1 MNVIDEIF
9 KSISFDAC
17 IYLHSAFCSPWGV
30 TSSNPGKSSF
40 HVIAYGNCQ
49 LEMAGQDPLFLS
61 AGDLIFFSRD
71 TPHKILNPDERNNLS
86 TTLICGQLSFQQDN
100 NPILQAL
107 PRVLH
112 ITANEMDQAMWFKSL
127 FQQIVAE
134 AESDN
139 AGRQLVLDKLAE
151 ILFIYVVRYYAQS
164 TQLRDSEQAGLFMGL
179 ADPNIAKALIAF
191 HRHMDQPWNL
201 QSLAAQAA
209 MSRSKLASR
218 FSELLGVT
226 PLKYMTHWRMQLA
239 AQLLKNSHQSI
250 YQIALSCGY
259 QSEAAFIKVFKK
271 QFGMTPGQSRKMA
284 HSNQFD

>member
-9 KSISFDAC
+9 KSISFDAN

-30 TSSNPGKSSF
+30 TASNPGKSSF

-49 LEMAGQDPLFLS
+49 LEMAGHERVFLS

-71 TPHKILNPDERNNLS
+71 TPHKIINPDQHNKIS
-86 TTLICGQLSFQQDN
+86 TTLICGQLSFQPDN

-107 PRVLH
+107 PRMLH
-112 ITANEMDQAMWFKSL
+112 ITANEMDQALWFKSL

-139 AGRQLVLDKLAE
+139 AGRQMVLDKLAE
-151 ILFIYVVRYYAQS
+151 ILVIYVVRYYAQS
-164 TQLRDSEQAGLFMGL
+164 KQLQESDRAGLFMGL
-179 ADPNIAKALIAF
+179 ADANIAQALIAF
-191 HRHMDQPWNL
+191 HRHMDRPWSL
-201 QSLAAQAA
+201 ESLAQEAA
-209 MSRSKLASR
+209 MSRSKMASR
-218 FSELLGVT
+218 FNELMGLT
-226 PLKYMTHWRMQLA
+226 PLQYMTYCRLQLA

-250 YQIALSCGY
+250 YQIAVACGY

-271 QFGMTPGQSRKMA
+271 QFGMTPGQSRKA
-284 HSNQFD
+284 AQSVDQD